1 MTVLKVAKSLQGI
14 ERQNLT
20 KTVATQTNVCYFVTV
35 ANFPCCNNRVGEI
48 DLVRIIETRV
58 GGEVDKTAKEGK
70 GGARYYC
77 IIGCGVNR
85 IINSGLVKTLD

>member
-1 MTVLKVAKSLQGI
+1 MANLFREK
-14 ERQNLT
+14 RQNLT

-35 ANFPCCNNRVGEI
+35 ANLPCCNNRAGEI

-58 GGEVDKTAKEGK
+58 GGVVDKTAKEGK

-77 IIGCGVNR
+77 IIGCRVNR
-85 IINSGLVKTLD
+85 IINSGLVRTSN